1 MACIKG
7 ANSSDL
13 LDLETDDLALRV
25 VWEKLK

>member
-1 MACIKG
+1 MAGIKG

-13 LDLETDDLALRV
+13 LDLETDDLAVHV